1 MSETD
6 DLKETIKR
14 LEERIAALER
24 VVDGL
29 GELLRPQPKER
40 NHRITRWMND

>member
-14 LEERIAALER
+14 LEERITALER
-24 VVDGL
+24 LVDGL
-29 GELLRPQPKER
+29 GDALRPKPKER
-40 NHRITRWMND
+40 NARITRWMND